1 MGLAR
6 HGIPFSESRAVT
18 VCNSSGL
25 TWVDGEQGRFDNVE
39 DAEVEDTL
47 TTIFSYPFIFYVLY
61 LCKESYVETGLCLM
75 TLSNH
80 HLPTWKRYHLFYTY
94 DFFRMKFLVLPSLKG
109 IL

>member
-1 MGLAR
+1 MGSAR

-25 TWVDGEQGRFDNVE
+25 TWVDGEQGRFGNVE

-47 TTIFSYPFIFYVLY
+47 VTIFLTVSFFCVLY
-61 LCKESYVETGLCLM
+61 LCKESYVETELCLM

-80 HLPTWKRYHLFYTY
+80 HFLFG
-94 DFFRMKFLVLPSLKG
+94 RG
-109 IL
+109 ITCSTLMISSE